1 MTANTP
7 QSRKAK
13 GRAFQQEIRDDITE
27 ILGLPEEDVI
37 STSMGAPGIDIKL
50 SEGARAQFPF
60 GIEAKRQEKWT
71 IPKWWRQTCEN
82 AKKEND
88 LKPLLV
94 MRKNRG
100 DTVVMMRWTDF
111 LEMTK
116 TIKRKEKDFDM
127 FQNLAAVITG
137 EGRP

>member
-27 ILGLPEEDVI
+27 VLGLPEEDVV

-71 IPKWWRQTCEN
+71 IPEWWRQTCEN

-88 LKPLLV
+88 LKPLLA

-100 DTVVMMRWTDF
+100 DAVVMMRWAD
-111 LEMTK
+111 LLSLIAKVRREAP
-116 TIKRKEKDFDM
+116 R
-127 FQNLAAVITG
+127 
-137 EGRP
+137 